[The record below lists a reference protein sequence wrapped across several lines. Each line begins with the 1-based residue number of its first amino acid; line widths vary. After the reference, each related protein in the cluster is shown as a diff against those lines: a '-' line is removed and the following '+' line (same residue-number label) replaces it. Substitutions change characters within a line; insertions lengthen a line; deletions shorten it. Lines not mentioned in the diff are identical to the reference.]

1 MEEDMKKLQDG
12 NNEKVFVTLLAAF
25 HPAIGMVDVLQHEV
39 QIGEG
44 ERNGSLKEIM
54 IDMIHDKFDGSFTVE
69 GGLNSDVMSAVNG
82 GVSQEDMFDIV
93 KET

>member
-1 MEEDMKKLQDG
+1 
-12 NNEKVFVTLLAAF
+12 
-25 HPAIGMVDVLQHEV
+25 
-39 QIGEG
+39 
-44 ERNGSLKEIM
+44 M
-54 IDMIHDKFDGSFTVE
+54 IDMIHDKSDGSFAVE